1 MKIFISSLL
10 ILLISNS
17 QAATCVTDEVEIDEK
32 TYKVCRSGKYGFL
45 SSGCKSVEACFPV
58 KGIEVVLLPNQ
69 NPAFT
74 LCEKI
79 KGEGVSGKPK
89 SLKTV
94 ESFCLRDGKIVDM
107 NQLMKAR

>member
-1 MKIFISSLL
+1 MP
-10 ILLISNS
+10 
-17 QAATCVTDEVEIDEK
+17 DEVAIDDK

-45 SSGCKSVEACFPV
+45 SADCKSVEACFPV
-58 KGIEVVLLPNQ
+58 KGIDVVLLPNQ

-89 SLKTV
+89 SLKTI
-94 ESFCLRDGKIVDM
+94 ESFCLLKGKIVDM
-107 NQLMKAR
+107 NQLMKSRH